1 MMADDV
7 RAGHIEAALAE
18 LRAKYPFP
26 VNALDVAAL
35 TARHNGALREA
46 ARAETQLN
54 GILDDAIAAMALD
67 ASAEGKFAASVFL
80 AELAVEVC
88 DHFAET
94 CEHDRAFA
102 IQCME

>member
-1 MMADDV
+1 MTDDV

-18 LRAKYPFP
+18 IRAKYPFP
-26 VNALDVAAL
+26 ANALDVAAL

-54 GILDDAIAAMALD
+54 GILDDAFAAMALD
-67 ASAEGKFAASVFL
+67 ASAEGKFAASVLL
-80 AELAVEVC
+80 AELEVEVM

-102 IQCME
+102 IQCAE